1 MSGNSTATPGMS
13 DPAAAAAAAQHAM
26 EVAQKQGQAI
36 LIWTVGMYVIVFFN
50 VLCYSRRFGL
60 GSV

>member
-1 MSGNSTATPGMS
+1 MS
-13 DPAAAAAAAQHAM
+13 DPAAAAAAQHAM